1 MRRWVFPID
10 RALGRAMAAARWL
23 VLPVSLLLFA
33 QWPLRD
39 LVQAGSRQANDLAQW
54 VFALYVAFALTH
66 ASRLRVHLSA
76 MSLARGYTAATRR
89 RLEQLGGL
97 VCILPWSLFIL
108 VTATPGVWQ
117 SLRQLEAFPD
127 TYNPGYFLVKLAVWL
142 LAALALL
149 QAGLDAVRPGSEE
162 G

>member
-1 MRRWVFPID
+1 M
-10 RALGRAMAAARWL
+10 GMARWL

-39 LVQAGSRQANDLAQW
+39 WAQAGSREANDLAQW

-66 ASRLRVHLSA
+66 ASRMRVHLSA
-76 MSLARGYTAATRR
+76 MSLARHYSPSTRR
-89 RLEQLGGL
+89 WLERLGGL
-97 VCILPWSLFIL
+97 LCILPWSLFIL